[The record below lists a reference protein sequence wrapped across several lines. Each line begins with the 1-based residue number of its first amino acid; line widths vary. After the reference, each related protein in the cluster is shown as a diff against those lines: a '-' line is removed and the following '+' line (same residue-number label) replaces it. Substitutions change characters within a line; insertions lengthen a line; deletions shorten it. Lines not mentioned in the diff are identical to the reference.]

1 MKLLIVAATSFEIEP
16 LLDSLTFNKKI
27 KDNLRV
33 YFFEKIQLDILI
45 TGVGMVATAFELG
58 KIISQRYDFALNL
71 GIAGSFPKKFNIGEV
86 INVNND
92 SFIELGAENNEDFLT
107 IFDLGLIKPDTFPFN
122 NSLLKNNST
131 TNNPIIKKLKTAKGI
146 TVNKVHGNEKS
157 INKTIALYNPDTE
170 SMEGASF
177 LYACLLE
184 QIPCF
189 QIRAISNVVEK
200 RNRENWNI
208 PLAIKNLNNTALEI
222 LKNFN

>member
-27 KDNLRV
+27 KDNLSV
-33 YFFEKIQLDILI
+33 YFFENLQLDILI

-71 GIAGSFPKKFNIGEV
+71 GIAGSFPNKFNIGEV

-92 SFIELGAENNEDFLT
+92 AFIELGAENNEDFLT